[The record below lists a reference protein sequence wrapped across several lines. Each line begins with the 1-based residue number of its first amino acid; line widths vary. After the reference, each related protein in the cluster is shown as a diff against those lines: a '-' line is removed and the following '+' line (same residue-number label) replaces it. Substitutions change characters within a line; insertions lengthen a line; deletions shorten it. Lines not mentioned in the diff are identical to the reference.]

1 MMNLESKKALCAL
14 LHEYMDDLIFKG
26 QTFDYK
32 NWNLDKS
39 KEYQKYGNGY
49 KAQYNHAKCI
59 SKHLEQQI
67 EERMIAV

>member
-49 KAQYNHAKCI
+49 KAQFNHARCI
-59 SKHLEQQI
+59 VRKLGVDI
-67 EERMIAV
+67 EKEIDT